1 MTDVMDGGFP
11 RPHPEDM
18 SGPVFD
24 PKLPVKEILARFP
37 DVRSVLAAYGVDTCC
52 GGEHPL
58 EQACAAKSVPLPE
71 VLRDL
76 ESAHR
81 VAEAQNLV
89 PPTMSVREAR
99 RRFPATIA
107 VFTRYG
113 LGDCGGDEGPEEPLA
128 WFATVHRLPLEE
140 FLRDV
145 REAAVR
151 DAAAAPPQPASAA
164 AAAPFAPHF
173 ILGSLFLTL
182 TLGATT
188 GMINLLR
195 IAAGG
200 DVPISHRQI
209 HGHTQ
214 ILGFAA
220 LFLMGIAFH
229 ALPRILGIGALRSA
243 AAKPAFWLMF
253 AGVVLRNAGQPLGF
267 YPIGRLLSLLSGALE
282 AASVLLFARFVFAL
296 LARVRQGKYDAS
308 DPILRF
314 VRWGTIFFV
323 AAAVFVTAQGV
334 WLAGHVETA
343 VPVSLTE
350 PFYFAALYGFLLAW
364 IYGFGNRVVSLFLGL
379 GPAAR
384 GTPAA
389 TLALQIG
396 AVLLFLASY
405 VPGLGLRPALLL
417 RDAGMGLAALSALVY
432 LAGNGFLWRRAALPV
447 MRAAGAP
454 NVAIRCAFGCLA
466 LWALLE
472 LAAIVLARATALPAQ
487 NLWWSDAARHLFT
500 VGFLTLLIVG
510 MSLRIL
516 PVFSGKPLWSPRLA
530 YVTYALLAAGAAM
543 RLLQYPAAFDPVF
556 YRIGSWMG
564 VPVVLAILLF
574 TFNLVRTMRAGRQY
588 GVQGPK
594 SKVQG
599 DSPRTSFVST
609 LPIR

>member
-1 MTDVMDGGFP
+1 
-11 RPHPEDM
+11 M
-18 SGPVFD
+18 SSQAVFD
-24 PKLPVKEILARFP
+24 PKLPVKQILARFP
-37 DVRSVLAAYGVDTCC
+37 DVRSVLAAYGIDTCC

-58 EQACAAKSVPLPE
+58 EQACAAKSVPVAE

-99 RRFPATIA
+99 RRFPATIP

-128 WFATVHRLPLEE
+128 WFATVHRLPLED

-145 REAAVR
+145 REAAIA
-151 DAAAAPPQPASAA
+151 DTAAALPASRA
-164 AAAPFAPHF
+164 AAAPFSPHF
-173 ILGSLFLTL
+173 ILGSLFLTF

-209 HGHTQ
+209 HGHAQ

-220 LFLMGIAFH
+220 LFLMGIAYH
-229 ALPRILGIGALRSA
+229 ALPRILGIGAFSSA
-243 AAKPAFWLMF
+243 SARPAFWMMF
-253 AGVVLRNAGQPLGF
+253 AGVILRNIGQPLGF
-267 YPIGRLLSLLSGALE
+267 YPIGRLLSLVSAGLE

-296 LARVRQGKYDAS
+296 LARVRAGKYDPS

-323 AAAVFVTAQGV
+323 VAIAFVAAQGV
-334 WLAGHVETA
+334 WLAGHIETA
-343 VPVSLTE
+343 APVSLTE

-364 IYGFGNRVVSLFLGL
+364 IYGFGNRVVSMFLGV

-384 GTPAA
+384 GTPEA

-396 AVLLFLASY
+396 ALALFLASY
-405 VPGLGLRPALLL
+405 IPGMALRPALLL
-417 RDAGMGLAALSALVY
+417 RDTGLALAALSALVY
-432 LAGNGFLWRRAALPV
+432 LAGNGFLWRRATFPA
-447 MRAAGAP
+447 MRAPGAP
-454 NVAIRCAFGCLA
+454 TAAIRCAFGCLG

-472 LAAIVLARATALPAQ
+472 LAAVVLSRVTAIPAQ

-510 MSLRIL
+510 MSLRIV

-530 YVTYALLAAGAAM
+530 YATYALLLAGAGM
-543 RLLQYPAAFDPVF
+543 RLLQFPAAFHPVF

-564 VPVVLAILLF
+564 VPVVVALLLF
-574 TFNLVRTMRAGRQY
+574 TFNLMRTMKPGRSRTPARPAAPRA
-588 GVQGPK
+588 PA
-594 SKVQG
+594 
-599 DSPRTSFVST
+599 FVST
-609 LPIR
+609 LPVR

>member
-1 MTDVMDGGFP
+1 MSFP
-11 RPHPEDM
+11 A
-18 SGPVFD
+18 VFD
-24 PKLPVKEILARFP
+24 PKLPVNQILARFP
-37 DVRSVLAAYGVDTCC
+37 DVRSVLAAYGIDTCC

-58 EQACAAKSVPLPE
+58 EQACAAKSVPVSE

-89 PPTMSVREAR
+89 APTMSVREAR
-99 RRFPATIA
+99 RRFPATIP

-128 WFATVHRLPLEE
+128 WFATVHRLPLED

-145 REAAVR
+145 RAAAIA
-151 DAAAAPPQPASAA
+151 DAAAAPAAPRA
-164 AAAPFAPHF
+164 AAAPFSPHF

-209 HGHTQ
+209 HGHAQ
-214 ILGFAA
+214 VLGFAA
-220 LFLMGIAFH
+220 LFLMGIAYH

-243 AAKPAFWLMF
+243 SARPAFWMMF
-253 AGVVLRNAGQPLGF
+253 AGVILRNIGQPLGF
-267 YPIGRLLSLLSGALE
+267 YPIGRLLSLVSAGLE
-282 AASVLLFARFVFAL
+282 TASVLLFARFVFAL
-296 LARVRQGKYDAS
+296 LARVRAGQPAEARRRQSSSGASATSAKAGKYDSS

-323 AAAVFVTAQGV
+323 AAIAFVAAQGV
-334 WLAGHVETA
+334 WLAGHIETA
-343 VPVSLTE
+343 APISLTE

-364 IYGFGNRVVSLFLGL
+364 IYGFGNRVVSMFLGV

-384 GTPAA
+384 GTPEA

-396 AVLLFLASY
+396 ALPLFLASY
-405 VPGLGLRPALLL
+405 IPGIALRPALFL
-417 RDAGMGLAALSALVY
+417 RDSGLALAALSALVY
-432 LAGNGFLWRRAALPV
+432 LAGNGFLWRRAAFPA
-447 MRAAGAP
+447 MRAPGAP
-454 NVAIRCAFGCLA
+454 TVAIRCAFGCLG

-472 LAAIVLARATALPAQ
+472 LAAVALSRLTAIPAQ
-487 NLWWSDAARHLFT
+487 NLWWADAARHLFS

-530 YVTYALLAAGAAM
+530 YVTYALLLAGAGM
-543 RLLQYPAAFDPVF
+543 RLLQYPAAFHPVF

-564 VPVVLAILLF
+564 VPVVAAILLF
-574 TFNLVRTMRAGRQY
+574 TFNLMRTMKPGRSRNSTR
-588 GVQGPK
+588 GAA
-594 SKVQG
+594 
-599 DSPRTSFVST
+599 PRPPAFVST
-609 LPIR
+609 LPVR

>member
-1 MTDVMDGGFP
+1 
-11 RPHPEDM
+11 M
-18 SGPVFD
+18 SSQAVFD
-24 PKLPVKEILARFP
+24 PKLPVNQILARFP
-37 DVRSVLAAYGVDTCC
+37 DVRSVLAAYGIDTRC
-52 GGEHPL
+52 GEHPL
-58 EQACAAKSVPLPE
+58 EQACAAKSVPVAD

-81 VAEAQNLV
+81 VAEAQNLI
-89 PPTMSVREAR
+89 PPTMSVRQVR
-99 RRFPATIA
+99 KRFPATIP

-128 WFATVHRLPLEE
+128 WFATVHRLPLED

-145 REAAVR
+145 REAAIT
-151 DAAAAPPQPASAA
+151 DAAAALPALRA
-164 AAAPFAPHF
+164 AAAPFSPHF

-209 HGHTQ
+209 HGHAQ
-214 ILGFAA
+214 VLGFAA

-229 ALPRILGIGALRSA
+229 ALPRILGIGAFTCASA
-243 AAKPAFWLMF
+243 RPAFWMMF
-253 AGVVLRNAGQPLGF
+253 AGVILRNIGQPLGF
-267 YPIGRLLSLLSGALE
+267 YPIGRLLSFVSAGLE
-282 AASVLLFARFVFAL
+282 TASVLLFVRFVFAL
-296 LARVRQGKYDAS
+296 LARVRDGKYDPS
-308 DPILRF
+308 DPILCF

-323 AAAVFVTAQGV
+323 AAIAFVAAQGV
-334 WLAGHVETA
+334 WLSGHTETA
-343 VPVSLTE
+343 APVSLTE

-364 IYGFGNRVVSLFLGL
+364 IYGFGNRVVSMFLGV

-384 GTPAA
+384 GTPEA

-396 AVLLFLASY
+396 ALPLFLASY
-405 VPGLGLRPALLL
+405 IPGIGLRPALLL
-417 RDAGMGLAALSALVY
+417 RDAGLALAALSALVY
-432 LAGNGFLWRRAALPV
+432 LAGNGFLWRRAKLPA
-447 MRAAGAP
+447 MRAPGAP
-454 NVAIRCAFGCLA
+454 TAAIRCAFGCLG

-472 LAAIVLARATALPAQ
+472 LAAVVISRTTAIPAQ

-530 YVTYALLAAGAAM
+530 YVTYALLLAGAGM
-543 RLLQYPAAFDPVF
+543 RLLQYPAAFHPVF

-564 VPVVLAILLF
+564 VPVVVALLLF
-574 TFNLVRTMRAGRQY
+574 TFNLMRTMKPGRSR
-588 GVQGPK
+588 PPARTPA
-594 SKVQG
+594 
-599 DSPRTSFVST
+599 PRTPAFGST
-609 LPIR
+609 PPVR

>member
-1 MTDVMDGGFP
+1 
-11 RPHPEDM
+11 M
-18 SGPVFD
+18 SSQAVFD
-24 PKLPVKEILARFP
+24 PKLPVKQILARFP
-37 DVRSVLAAYGVDTCC
+37 DVRSVLAAYGIDTCC

-58 EQACAAKSVPLPE
+58 EQACAAKSVPVAE

-99 RRFPATIA
+99 RRFPATIP

-128 WFATVHRLPLEE
+128 WFATVHRLPLED

-145 REAAVR
+145 REAAIA
-151 DAAAAPPQPASAA
+151 DAAAALPAPRA
-164 AAAPFAPHF
+164 AAAPFSPHF

-209 HGHTQ
+209 HGHAQ
-214 ILGFAA
+214 VLGFAA
-220 LFLMGIAFH
+220 LFLMGIAYH
-229 ALPRILGIGALRSA
+229 ALPRILGIGALRCASA
-243 AAKPAFWLMF
+243 RPAFWMMF
-253 AGVVLRNAGQPLGF
+253 AGVILRNIGQPLGF
-267 YPIGRLLSLLSGALE
+267 YPIGRLLSLVSAGLE

-296 LARVRQGKYDAS
+296 LARVRAGKYDPS

-323 AAAVFVTAQGV
+323 AAIAFVAAQGV
-334 WLAGHVETA
+334 WLAGHIETA

-364 IYGFGNRVVSLFLGL
+364 IYGFGNRVVSMFLGV

-384 GTPAA
+384 GTPEA

-396 AVLLFLASY
+396 ALALSLASY
-405 VPGLGLRPALLL
+405 IPGMALRSALLL
-417 RDAGMGLAALSALVY
+417 RDTGLALAALSALVY
-432 LAGNGFLWRRAALPV
+432 LAGNGFLWRRATFPV
-447 MRAAGAP
+447 MRAPGAP
-454 NVAIRCAFGCLA
+454 TAAIRCAFGCLG

-472 LAAIVLARATALPAQ
+472 LAAVVLSRVTAIPAQ

-530 YVTYALLAAGAAM
+530 YATYALLLAGAGM
-543 RLLQYPAAFDPVF
+543 RLLQFPAAFHPVF

-564 VPVVLAILLF
+564 VPVVVALLLF
-574 TFNLVRTMRAGRQY
+574 TFNLIRTMKPGRSRTPARPTAPRA
-588 GVQGPK
+588 PA
-594 SKVQG
+594 
-599 DSPRTSFVST
+599 FVST
-609 LPIR
+609 LPVR